1 MDVRNA
7 NGAYNND
14 PFNCIEKNPWGLI
27 HENKNDRNRTM
38 VNGHVDLKFNIAK
51 GLTFTTTNAVD
62 YNDYKTYTM
71 GSK

>member
-1 MDVRNA
+1 
-7 NGAYNND
+7 
-14 PFNCIEKNPWGLI
+14 
-27 HENKNDRNRTM
+27 M

-71 GSK
+71 GSKYVMGSTSMTNSNAQV